1 MLDRV
6 VPSCQTGYQY
16 LSEKKSMIRRGKSIS
31 PLASIVTSSYQ
42 SINYLKAAVHVSIVG
57 LRFPKLVNAYF
68 IQFENDCLDRNCT
81 LCIFLVRLTPYIFYS
96 NINNNQL
103 YSSLE
108 LCSEESNEIVLPTED
123 TDALERYS
131 VSTNSV
137 PRTIV
142 TIH

>member
-1 MLDRV
+1 MGEENKILLDRV

-68 IQFENDCLDRNCT
+68 IQFENDCLDRNVRCAYFWFDLHHIFSIQILT
-81 LCIFLVRLTPYIFYS
+81 TISCIRL
-96 NINNNQL
+96 
-103 YSSLE
+103 SS
-108 LCSEESNEIVLPTED
+108 C
-123 TDALERYS
+123 ALK
-131 VSTNSV
+131 N
-137 PRTIV
+137 RTR
-142 TIH
+142 